1 MSSLQ
6 LIPLVLVWGRRRLGK
21 GAGRLT
27 IPGW

>member
-6 LIPLVLVWGRRRLGK
+6 LMPHVLVWGRRRLGK
-21 GAGRLT
+21 RAGRLT